1 MSSMQ
6 SAIDA
11 EACRSGFS
19 GVVRVDGPDGVEVS
33 AAYGW
38 ANRAHRVANRVETR
52 FATAS
57 ATKGFT
63 ALAVMSLIEEGVLEL
78 TTPARALL
86 GDDLPLVPDDVTV
99 EHLMAHT
106 SGIGDY
112 LDENELDSMCDY
124 VLTRPVH
131 TLDTAESYLSVLD
144 GFPAVFEA
152 GSRFAYN
159 NGGYVLLAILAERAS
174 RTTYHDLVRHRVVEP
189 AGLTDTTFLR
199 SDELPGTAAL
209 GYLEPDGLRT
219 NVLHLPVVGVGDG
232 GLYSTA
238 ADLRA
243 FWTALFAGRIV
254 APARVA
260 QMVKPRS
267 NWPEEQRR
275 YGLGFYLHETG
286 EAVWL
291 EGYDAGVSCLSKH
304 WPSTGTTHTVIAN
317 WTDGAWPLLRILDRL
332 R

>member
-1 MSSMQ
+1 M
-6 SAIDA
+6 
-11 EACRSGFS
+11 
-19 GVVRVDGPDGVEVS
+19 
-33 AAYGW
+33 
-38 ANRAHRVANRVETR
+38 
-52 FATAS
+52 
-57 ATKGFT
+57 
-63 ALAVMSLIEEGVLEL
+63 
-78 TTPARALL
+78 
-86 GDDLPLVPDDVTV
+86 
-99 EHLMAHT
+99 
-106 SGIGDY
+106 
-112 LDENELDSMCDY
+112 
-124 VLTRPVH
+124 
-131 TLDTAESYLSVLD
+131 
-144 GFPAVFEA
+144 
-152 GSRFAYN
+152 
-159 NGGYVLLAILAERAS
+159 
-174 RTTYHDLVRHRVVEP
+174 VEP

-304 WPSTGTTHTVIAN
+304 WPSTGTTHTVISN
-317 WTDGAWPLLRILDRL
+317 WTDGAWPLLRSWTGCADRP
-332 R
+332 